1 MVFELQPRRDRHRL
15 AASLLVVLCA
25 PHPGDAQTSPSASAP
40 SLGTSAADQTV
51 IYVVRRSWHI
61 DFGFAAAQLQ
71 PPLNAVAAKFPG
83 ARFVFFGFGDRHYLE
98 AKHHTP
104 WVSLRALWPGAAVIL
119 VTAVDAAPEAAFG
132 SGQAIALP
140 VTRAQAIAAQAFVV
154 QSLDQA
160 SVEPFA
166 PGPYEGSLFFKA
178 APKYSAAH
186 TCNTWVAE
194 GLKAADLPIRSAG
207 VVFAGQL
214 WPQVQRLGSSLEHV
228 DQRQGGWDPSWQ
240 TTVVPEF

>member
-1 MVFELQPRRDRHRL
+1 MSTPSQRGRHCL
-15 AASLLVVLCA
+15 AAASLSALLCA
-25 PHPGDAQTSPSASAP
+25 PHPGGAQASPPASA
-40 SLGTSAADQTV
+40 DRTV
-51 IYVVRRSWHI
+51 VYVVRRSWHI
-61 DFGFAAAQLQ
+61 DFGMAVAELQ
-71 PPLNAVAAKFPG
+71 PPLNALAAKFPR

-119 VTAVDAAPEAAFG
+119 VTAVEGAPDAAFG
-132 SGQAIALP
+132 PGQVIALP
-140 VTRAQAIAAQAFVV
+140 VTRAQALAAQAFVV
-154 QSLDQA
+154 KSLEDSSA
-160 SVEPFA
+160 VKPFA

-186 TCNTWVAE
+186 TCNTWAAE

-214 WPQVQRLGSSLEHV
+214 WSQVRRLGRSLEHA

>member
-1 MVFELQPRRDRHRL
+1 MSTPSQRGRHCL
-15 AASLLVVLCA
+15 AAASLSALLCA
-25 PHPGDAQTSPSASAP
+25 PHPAAAQPSPSASAP
-40 SLGTSAADQTV
+40 SAGAFAGDRTA

-61 DFGFAAAQLQ
+61 DLGFAVAELQ
-71 PPLNAVAAKFPG
+71 PPLNTLAAKFPG

-119 VTAVDAAPEAAFG
+119 VTAVAGEPEAAFG

-140 VTRAQAIAAQAFVV
+140 VTRAQSLAAQAFVV
-154 QSLDQA
+154 KSLDDSA
-160 SVEPFA
+160 VEPYA

-194 GLKAADLPIRSAG
+194 GLQAADLPIRSAG

-214 WPQVQRLGSSLEHV
+214 WSQLRRLDRSLEHV
-228 DQRQGGWDPSWQ
+228 DQRQGAWDPSEQ